1 MNWKVVLT
9 LLTCNVVL
17 MSASYTMLIP
27 FLPIYLKI
35 ELNTPD
41 ESLNLWSGA
50 IFAITFAVSAF
61 MSPIWGKLA
70 DKKGKKIMLLR
81 SALLIALTYGLGSI
95 VTTPLELFL
104 VRVLQGFA
112 AGMWPASLALMSAYS
127 PKSKIGFSMGIM
139 QSANICGTI
148 LGPLLGGL
156 LAQYFGMRSTFVI
169 SCVLILIISI
179 LTMIFIKEPPKA
191 ADTTHNNAHGGTFA
205 MLKNKSILLILIA
218 GGMTQMVIL
227 FVQPVMTLYISQ
239 LAQDDSNILVLSGLV
254 FSLSGIAGAIAAP
267 IWGRTGQN
275 IGFYKTIV
283 AALVSAGIVI
293 SLQSFPSSLLP
304 FAIMQFFAGLCFSG
318 IFPSANSMLV
328 NHTPS
333 NLRGTAFG
341 LFFSAQQVGGAIGPL
356 IGGLVATLMD
366 LSLIFLLSGLTLL
379 FLGIYFMK
387 AAPIVLRYNRVDD
400 IDETLLDGNKELQ
413 KECLQNDP
421 NLYVEKIKAQIIQ
434 EMKDL
439 KARNEAMLKDSQS
452 VKTKMEDLKDKE

>member
-1 MNWKVVLT
+1 
-9 LLTCNVVL
+9 

-50 IFAITFAVSAF
+50 IFAITFAISAF

-139 QSANICGTI
+139 QSANIFGTI

-169 SCVLILIISI
+169 SCVLILVITI
-179 LTMIFIKEPPKA
+179 LTMIFIKEPPKEKV
-191 ADTTHNNAHGGTFA
+191 TSHNKAHGGTLA

-227 FVQPVMTLYISQ
+227 FVQPVMTLYVGQ
-239 LAQDDSNILVLSGLV
+239 LVQDASNVLVLSGLV

-283 AALVSAGIVI
+283 TALIGAGIII
-293 SLQSFPSSLLP
+293 SLQSLPSSLLP
-304 FAIMQFFAGLCFSG
+304 FAIMQFLAGLCFSG

-328 NHTPS
+328 THTPN

-356 IGGLVATLMD
+356 IGGLVATFMD

-387 AAPIVLRYNRVDD
+387 SAPIVLRYNRVDD
-400 IDETLLDGNKELQ
+400 IDESLLDGNKKLQ
-413 KECLQNDP
+413 KECLETDP
-421 NLYVEKIKAQIIQ
+421 NLYVEKVKAQIIQ

-439 KARNEAMLKDSQS
+439 KARNEAMLKE
-452 VKTKMEDLKDKE
+452 KEALNTDKEAINTNDLCLDKDAKGKDTK